1 MHILREDEFHC
12 SSHDEQADSSKKK
25 KCPPVLGLQAFHLSD
40 TNFPPSAGKIY
51 LETRLNSFERYLLYE
66 WNSGIWFTEEIGQ
79 MARRKTHVNIMC
91 VWSFFKFFL
100 GLVLQTYV
108 LCKMIQSFSL
118 RMEKLE
124 DKGTNKKSHCL
135 WNKDLIR
142 KRLKLGES
150 VVSKGKRKKKAAK
163 KIPGGSQVWRCVD
176 SDKKQTGFLLP

>member
-1 MHILREDEFHC
+1 M
-12 SSHDEQADSSKKK
+12 
-25 KCPPVLGLQAFHLSD
+25 LGLQAFHLSD

-142 KRLKLGES
+142 KETKTRGERCF
-150 VVSKGKRKKKAAK
+150 KRKKKEK
-163 KIPGGSQVWRCVD
+163 SSKENPWRQSGVEVCR
-176 SDKKQTGFLLP
+176 LR